1 MNVAL
6 LMAGGLIFLLFAYR
20 LYGRLVGRWL
30 GLDPGRPTP
39 AVTQADGIDFVA
51 TRPVV
56 LFGHHFASIAA
67 AGPIIGP
74 TMALLYGYLPVWL
87 WILLGVTLVG
97 AVHDLA
103 SLFVSVRSGGRS
115 VAEVARATLGRL
127 GFILYVTFSILLCI
141 LVGAA
146 FLRIAV
152 DALTSHYSLADLG
165 LTAAGTGLRT
175 ADFGGTTHVLTGGI
189 ATVSVIIITLT
200 APLIGWLL
208 YRRGLPPL
216 AGTGL
221 ALAICAVSFWVGFLH
236 PITVDPQSSAA
247 LDWILAILLVYCL
260 AAAWVPVWLIL
271 QPRDFVNVHILYVG
285 LAAMVAGLIGAG
297 FKGVEISGPALNLAA
312 AGARPQLGMV
322 WPFLFVTIAC
332 GACSGAHALI
342 CGGTSCKQLG
352 NERHA
357 SIVGYGAM
365 LLEGLLALCVTLM
378 LLGPL
383 GFADYQRL
391 TWEAGGNPVRGFT
404 LAVGRTLNVGLGLP
418 VAAGTIFGIVLLEGF
433 VLTTT
438 DTILRLVRY
447 LFQELWEVLFTSPP
461 AWLAHRGFNSL
472 VAVGLTAALAFSNSY
487 TMIWGVFGSANQ
499 LLAGLTLI
507 AITAWLV
514 QRHRRAAFAAIPAV
528 FMIATTVTALVLL
541 FVRYWKARNVALG
554 VADGVLL
561 LLSLGVLWLV
571 GRFFRDLARG
581 RTKGAA
587 RS

>member
-6 LMAGGLIFLLFAYR
+6 LMIGGLAFLLLAYR

-30 GLDPGRPTP
+30 GIDPEQPTP
-39 AVTQADGIDFVA
+39 AVSRADGVDFVA

-67 AGPIIGP
+67 AGPIVGP

-115 VAEVARATLGRL
+115 VAEVARATLGRM

-152 DALTSHYSLADLG
+152 DALTSHYALADLG
-165 LTAAGTGLRT
+165 LEAGQHALRT
-175 ADFGGTTHVLTGGI
+175 AEFGGVTHVLTGGI
-189 ATVSVIIITLT
+189 ATVSVIIITLV

-208 YRRGLPPL
+208 YRRSLPPL
-216 AGTGL
+216 WGTAL
-221 ALAICAVSFWVGFLH
+221 ALAVCTVSFWIGFRF
-236 PITVDPQSSAA
+236 PITVDPQSTTA
-247 LDWILAILLVYCL
+247 LNWILGILLVYCL
-260 AAAWVPVWLIL
+260 AAAWVPVWLVL

-297 FKGVEISGPALNLAA
+297 LKGVEVSGPALNLAA
-312 AGARPQLGMV
+312 AQARPQLGMV

-352 NERHA
+352 SERHA
-357 SIVGYGAM
+357 SIIGYGAM

-383 GFADYQRL
+383 GFSDYHRL
-391 TWEAGGNPVRGFT
+391 TWEAGGNPVRAFT
-404 LAVGRTLNVGLGLP
+404 LAVGRTLHVGLGLP
-418 VAAGTIFGIVLLEGF
+418 ISAGTIFGIVLLEGF

-447 LFQELWEVLFTSPP
+447 LLQELWEVLLPHPP
-461 AWLAHRGFNSL
+461 AWLLHRGLNSINA
-472 VAVGLTAALAFSNSY
+472 VALTAALAFSNSY

-514 QRHRRAAFAAIPAV
+514 QRHRRAAFAAIPAL
-528 FMIATTVTALVLL
+528 FMVATTVTALCLL

-554 VADGVLL
+554 IADGVLL
-561 LLSLGVLWLV
+561 VLSLGVLWLV
-571 GRFFRDLARG
+571 GRFFRDLARTG
-581 RTKGAA
+581 TPR
-587 RS
+587 